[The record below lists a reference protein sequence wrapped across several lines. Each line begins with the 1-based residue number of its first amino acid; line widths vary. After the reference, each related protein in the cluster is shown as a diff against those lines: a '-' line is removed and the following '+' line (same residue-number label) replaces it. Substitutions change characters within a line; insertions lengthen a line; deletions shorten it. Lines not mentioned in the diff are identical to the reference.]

1 MAKAIGIGG
10 IFLHFEGE
18 EQQVMDWYEKHLGF
32 DMTSYGTGFTDGT
45 QYILLS
51 FKRDN
56 KPKTPFLNIR
66 VDDIDTIIYHLK
78 NLDLE
83 IPQDI
88 KEYEYGKFA
97 QFIDPF
103 GNAIELWQVYEENYV
118 KMVQKEIENYKNKK
132 EKP

>member
-32 DMTSYGTGFTDGT
+32 DMTSYGTGFIEGT
-45 QYILLS
+45 QYMLLS
-51 FKRDN
+51 FKRGN

-66 VDDIDTIIYHLK
+66 VDDIDTLIQHFK
-78 NLDLE
+78 NLGLE
-83 IPQDI
+83 IPQDV

-103 GNAIELWQVYEENYV
+103 GNAIELWQVYEDNYV
-118 KMVQKEIENYKNKK
+118 EMVKKEIENYKNKK
-132 EKP
+132 EKS